1 MAGRPGTLPWNM
13 ATFTGSEPVTT
24 LSDNFSFLNNQIND
38 SGAGFTSYA
47 VDTGTANNL
56 IVTLAS
62 APVAYEAGMMVC
74 TVPAF
79 TSTGASVI
87 NVNALGN
94 VPIVNPANLALNGGE
109 LTVNQFVV
117 LIYDGTSFR
126 IAGPC
131 CIYTANITSATP
143 VTFNVAG
150 YTGVAVSVVF
160 TAAGQSSTFSHLGYG
175 VPIWYRITNSSGA
188 SSAFGISGTNAAGSA
203 LSVNVLQSG
212 QPSGGNFTAPNG
224 YSLTNNAVVILQ
236 GTLFAGTS
244 LIFGR

>member
-47 VDTGTANNL
+47 VDTGTANNM

-79 TSTGASVI
+79 TSTGAAVI

-94 VPIVNPANLALNGGE
+94 VPIVNPANIALQGGE
-109 LTVNQFVV
+109 INKNS
-117 LIYDGTSFR
+117 LISLVYDGTSFR
-126 IAGPC
+126 IIGPC
-131 CIYTANITSATP
+131 PLSILFSSSINHTVEC
-143 VTFNVAG
+143 AG
-150 YTGVAVSVVF
+150 YTSIFVRASF
-160 TAAGQSSTFSHLGYG
+160 TATNVGVTLNHVSYG
-175 VPIWYRITNSSGA
+175 VPISVFLQNGGGA
-188 SSAFGISGTNAAGSA
+188 SQTLAIALTDPSGTPFTTALAGPAGSA
-203 LSVNVLQSG
+203 SGAGWSNLSYAINA
-212 QPSGGNFTAPNG
+212 GNAMMFIGNT
-224 YSLTNNAVVILQ
+224 YLTGNA
-236 GTLFAGTS
+236 LFS
-244 LIFGR
+244 R